1 MLSTKM
7 ANNEKGFTMVE
18 LFIYMA
24 IFIVVLGALYSILI
38 TNTKSYSSQENK
50 VEMTQDLRAAMELM
64 VTEIRMA
71 CCDPTEAGSIGFVD
85 NADDRYNTDANSIH
99 YTTDSDASGTIANS
113 EDINY
118 YRKTSGG
125 VQQILRRTGDGS
137 ESIVAEN
144 ITSLRFNY
152 MYADGEKSQDPSPPG
167 PGDPDDTDA
176 DSTNDL
182 NDIRSVQIR
191 IDGETAKIDPVTGV
205 KKTRTQTSW
214 VAVRNAGL

>member
-1 MLSTKM
+1 MVSMKRL
-7 ANNEKGFTMVE
+7 NNEKGFTLVE

-50 VEMTQDLRAAMELM
+50 VEMTQDLRAAIELM

-71 CCDPTEAGSIGFVD
+71 GCDPTAVGGIGFLN
-85 NADDRYNTDANSIH
+85 NADDRYDTDANSIH
-99 YTTDSDASGTIANS
+99 LTMDTDSDGTIANS

-125 VQQILRRTGDGS
+125 VQQIVRRMGDGS
-137 ESIVAEN
+137 EPVVAEN
-144 ITSLRFNY
+144 ITSLTFSYRF
-152 MYADGEKSQDPSPPG
+152 ADADTGV
-167 PGDPDDTDA
+167 PDETDA

-182 NDIRSVQIR
+182 NDIRSVQIS
-191 IDGETAKIDPVTGV
+191 ITGETAKIDPVTGV

-214 VAVRNAGL
+214 VVVRNAGL